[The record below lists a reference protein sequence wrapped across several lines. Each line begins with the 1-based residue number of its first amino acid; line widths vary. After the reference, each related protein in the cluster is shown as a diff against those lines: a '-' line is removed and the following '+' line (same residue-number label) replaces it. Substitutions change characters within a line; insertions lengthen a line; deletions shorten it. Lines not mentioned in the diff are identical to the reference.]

1 MLKMDREKEILHT
14 LEGMGCVSVHELS
27 EKLYTS
33 ESTIRRILGSLEH
46 RGLIRRTYGGAEL
59 IEKHTHAS
67 VFSDRFR
74 ENMVSKQEIARKAA
88 AIVPEGSTV
97 FLDQSS
103 TSYFLAAELAKK
115 KQLTI
120 VTNNI
125 EIASLLAQT
134 DLEVYVCGGQLSR
147 EIRMCLIGEDAKR
160 LFLNMNADFVFFSAH
175 SLSEDGIIS
184 DWNREET
191 GVREA
196 MMINAACKVFLC
208 DSSKFGSRS
217 RYHQCALADLDILIS
232 EGNNARQ
239 FAHCSDTLKLL

>member
-1 MLKMDREKEILHT
+1 
-14 LEGMGCVSVHELS
+14 
-27 EKLYTS
+27 
-33 ESTIRRILGSLEH
+33 
-46 RGLIRRTYGGAEL
+46 
-59 IEKHTHAS
+59 
-67 VFSDRFR
+67 
-74 ENMVSKQEIARKAA
+74 
-88 AIVPEGSTV
+88 
-97 FLDQSS
+97 
-103 TSYFLAAELAKK
+103 
-115 KQLTI
+115 
-120 VTNNI
+120 
-125 EIASLLAQT
+125 
-134 DLEVYVCGGQLSR
+134 
-147 EIRMCLIGEDAKR
+147 MCLIGEDAKR